1 MSIFPIIQNA
11 INSIEI
17 DLENLNKSLLS
28 IKENKNGYYI
38 CLESK
43 MNSFNELK
51 TQELKLNWLIKNL
64 HLEEN
69 SSLNQIIKVLEKSS
83 YTYKSEEEYNY
94 LEIKGVNNNKEY
106 EISIIFPEY
115 TKIKLRIPI

>member
-1 MSIFPIIQNA
+1 MSIFPIIQNT